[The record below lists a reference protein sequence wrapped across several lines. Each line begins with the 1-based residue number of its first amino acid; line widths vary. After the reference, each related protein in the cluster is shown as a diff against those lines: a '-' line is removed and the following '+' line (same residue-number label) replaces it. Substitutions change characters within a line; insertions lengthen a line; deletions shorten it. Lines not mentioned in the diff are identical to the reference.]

1 MVACEREIYLYSL
14 SGSCLDTYI
23 LNSDSPVT
31 AGSSCEENCRF
42 YLGFQDG
49 SIAYMKVTGNC
60 ISSVVKI
67 PGASQVIFNK
77 NLPTKIVPIFK
88 IKVNFKGYSNE

>member
-31 AGSSCEENCRF
+31 AGSSCEENSRF
-42 YLGFQDG
+42 YLGFEDG

-67 PGASQVIFNK
+67 PGASQVISYK
-77 NLPTKIVPIFK
+77 ICLPRPLQFLELKLT
-88 IKVNFKGYSNE
+88 

>member
-14 SGSCLDTYI
+14 SGSCLDTYV

-31 AGSSCEENCRF
+31 AGSSCEENSRF
-42 YLGFQDG
+42 YLGFEDG

-67 PGASQVIFNK
+67 PGASQVIFHK
-77 NLPTKIVPIFK
+77 NLPTKTVTTSKIKFK
-88 IKVNFKGYSNE
+88 IIGYSNE